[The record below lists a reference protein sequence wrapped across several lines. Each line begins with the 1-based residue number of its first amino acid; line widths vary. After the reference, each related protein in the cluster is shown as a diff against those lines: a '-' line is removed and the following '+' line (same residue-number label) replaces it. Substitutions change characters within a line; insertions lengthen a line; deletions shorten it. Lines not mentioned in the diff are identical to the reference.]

1 MADMADYESHEMVP
15 ASENAVGGGNAGE
28 LQRGMDVELLAAALR
43 RDTADLDVYAKVLS
57 VTLADSLPPG
67 AVQVERKRSMADRMA
82 GREGAVTNIDVAL
95 GEQRLGLRMDRGRM
109 TGEVCKEVR
118 GIVLSRQQ
126 VGLDEW
132 LTALARALAETAASS
147 ARAREALER
156 FLN

>member
-1 MADMADYESHEMVP
+1 MADYESHEMVP
-15 ASENAVGGGNAGE
+15 AGENALGAGDP
-28 LQRGMDVELLAAALR
+28 QGAMDVELLAAALR
-43 RDTADLDVYAKVLS
+43 RDTADLDLYAKVLS

-95 GEQRLGLRMDRGRM
+95 GEQRLALRMDRGRM
-109 TGEVCKEVR
+109 TGEICKEVR

-132 LTALARALAETAASS
+132 ITTLARALAETAASS

-156 FLN
+156 FLH

>member
-1 MADMADYESHEMVP
+1 MAEHESHDLIP
-15 ASENAVGGGNAGE
+15 ADEGAGGGLE
-28 LQRGMDVELLAAALR
+28 RGMDVELLAAALR
-43 RDTADLDVYAKVLS
+43 RDTADLDLYAKVLS

-67 AVQVERKRSMADRMA
+67 AVQVERKRTMADRVA
-82 GREGAVTNIDVAL
+82 GREGSVTGLDVAL

-109 TGEVCKEVR
+109 TGEVSKEVR
-118 GIVLSRQQ
+118 GIVLSRKQ

-132 LTALARALAETAASS
+132 ITALARALADMAESS